1 MGFST
6 LLGNERLKENLT
18 RSLKKGHISH
28 FYLISGPEGSGKH
41 TLAHLLAAAIL
52 CQSKEPPCMSC
63 HVCRRVLEDIHPDV
77 IWVEDKDKKTVTV
90 DLMRQARA
98 DAFIRPNEAA
108 YKIYVI
114 PRAQDMRL
122 EAQNALLKILEEP
135 PEYAVFLLLA
145 DNPNKMLPTIR
156 SRCTALNLNALP
168 EETLRSALHREFP
181 EAAKETL
188 ESALERSGGFLGQ
201 AKALMTQAESPQ
213 TKQFVEVYL
222 TGKDRDYAELLC
234 PMEKWKRDQLAHELT
249 AWRTLLAD
257 ALLSRGGMRAS
268 SPLAAKIAEKRQG
281 GDLLSAVDVLQKAID
296 YTQGNVSPAAVCG
309 WLFFALRQ

>member
-213 TKQFVEVYL
+213 TRQFVEVYL
-222 TGKDRDYAELLC
+222 TGKDRDYAEPLC
-234 PMEKWKRDQLAHELT
+234 PMEKWKRDQLAQELT